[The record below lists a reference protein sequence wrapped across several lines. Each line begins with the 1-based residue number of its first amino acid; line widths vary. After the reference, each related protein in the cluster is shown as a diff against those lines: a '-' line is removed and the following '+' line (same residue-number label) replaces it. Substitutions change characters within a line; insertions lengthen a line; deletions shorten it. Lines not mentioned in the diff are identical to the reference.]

1 MDLGII
7 HQVRNLNKMR
17 CQNRAAATISSVESI
32 AVKKAVVVTGGSRG
46 IGAGTAKVFAARGWD
61 VVITYASN
69 RAAADAVVA
78 EIAAHGGRAS
88 ALPCDTRDE
97 MSITKLFETLDQ
109 RGIVISALVNN
120 AGITGPKTTLMN
132 LGAAA
137 LRDVVDVNLIGVV
150 LCCRE
155 AARRMS
161 ARRGGAGGV
170 IVNLSST
177 GTKLGNPNQ
186 WVHYAATKGAI
197 DVLTNGLA
205 RELAPDGIRVVA
217 VAPGL
222 TLTDPVLA
230 PQILARL
237 AEMKDEIPLARAGT
251 VNEVAEAVYWLCSD
265 AASYCTGVVL
275 PVAGGR

>member
-251 VNEVAEAVYWLCSD
+251 VNEVAEAVFWLCSE

>member
-97 MSITKLFETLDQ
+97 MNITKLFETLDQ

-251 VNEVAEAVYWLCSD
+251 VNEVAEAVFWLCSE

>member
-1 MDLGII
+1 
-7 HQVRNLNKMR
+7 MR

-161 ARRGGAGGV
+161 TCRGAPAGGRGGV
-170 IVNLSST
+170 IINLSST

-205 RELAPDGIRVVA
+205 RELAPDGIRVAA

-222 TLTDPVLA
+222 TLTDPALE

-237 AEMKDEIPLARAGT
+237 AEMRGEIPLARAGT
-251 VNEVAEAVYWLCSD
+251 VNEIAEAVYWLCSD

>member
-1 MDLGII
+1 MSDG
-7 HQVRNLNKMR
+7 RRPEN
-17 CQNRAAATISSVESI
+17 AAAITSPSESI
-32 AVKKAVVVTGGSRG
+32 AVRKTVVVTGGSRG
-46 IGAGTAKVFAARGWD
+46 IGAGIAKLFGARGWD
-61 VVITYASN
+61 VVITYARN
-69 RAAADAVVA
+69 QTAAETVVA
-78 EIAAHGGRAS
+78 EIKHVAGRAS
-88 ALPCDTRDE
+88 ALRCDTRDE
-97 MSITKLFETLDQ
+97 ASITALFQDLDQ
-109 RGIVISALVNN
+109 RGVVISALVNN
-120 AGITGPKTTLMN
+120 AGITGPKTTLME
-132 LGAAA
+132 LDAAT

-161 ARRGGAGGV
+161 TRRGGPRGGHGGV
-170 IVNLSST
+170 IINLSST

-205 RELAPDGIRVVA
+205 RELALDGIRVAA

-222 TLTDPVLA
+222 TLTDPALE
-230 PQILARL
+230 PLILARL
-237 AEMKDEIPLARAGT
+237 AEMRGEIPLARAGT
-251 VNEVAEAVYWLCSD
+251 VNEVAEAVYWLCSE